1 SAKTEFYP
9 NLNLGAMAGLAAL
22 HTSDVLQAPSRFFQV
37 APAISLP
44 IFDGGRRRAN
54 LAERDA
60 DYDLAVG
67 QYNKTLVQALGE
79 VSDDLGKLRSL
90 EQQVIDQRQ
99 ARNIARSNFD
109 LAMRRYGEGVGSYLD
124 ALSVQ
129 QQLLVAERQLASL
142 ESQQIDLSVQ
152 LVQALGGGF
161 QPDSRSAALATAKA
175 PAE

>member
-1 SAKTEFYP
+1 MLHLHGPQT
-9 NLNLGAMAGLAAL
+9 LLGLAGEHPQQRSEGVRRGFVGAG
-22 HTSDVLQAPSRFFQV
+22 
-37 APAISLP
+37 
-44 IFDGGRRRAN
+44 DGVEGDREGRAQWADCGAVRVG
-54 LAERDA
+54 AE
-60 DYDLAVG
+60 G
-67 QYNKTLVQALGE
+67 GE
-79 VSDDLGKLRSL
+79 G
-90 EQQVIDQRQ
+90 IDQRQ
-99 ARNIARSNFD
+99 ARDIARSNFD

-129 QQLLVAERQLASL
+129 QQLLVTERQLASL

>member
-1 SAKTEFYP
+1 MLHLHGPQT
-9 NLNLGAMAGLAAL
+9 LLGLAGEHPQQRSEGVRRGFVGAG
-22 HTSDVLQAPSRFFQV
+22 
-37 APAISLP
+37 
-44 IFDGGRRRAN
+44 DGVEGDREGRAQWADRGAVRVG
-54 LAERDA
+54 AE
-60 DYDLAVG
+60 G
-67 QYNKTLVQALGE
+67 GE
-79 VSDDLGKLRSL
+79 G
-90 EQQVIDQRQ
+90 IDQRQ
-99 ARNIARSNFD
+99 ARDIARSNFD